1 VKHHFGLYPV
11 STRLQLYSGR
21 QKPQIL
27 RVEVQPET
35 LWLWR
40 KTDGGRCTMIVPLP
54 ELFRAR
60 HQL

>member
-1 VKHHFGLYPV
+1 
-11 STRLQLYSGR
+11 
-21 QKPQIL
+21 
-27 RVEVQPET
+27 

-40 KTDGGRCTMIVPLP
+40 KTDGGRSTMIVPLP